1 MSEHHPS
8 PERPYPL
15 DHEGRIA
22 RLEGIVEQI
31 DVRLGRIETK
41 IDATRAEL
49 DGKIDANRES
59 LEAKID
65 RLYRWVV
72 PLQITTI
79 LAIAGLAFKA
89 FSG

>member
-1 MSEHHPS
+1 MSEHHPP

-31 DVRLGRIETK
+31 DVRLGRVEAK
-41 IDATRAEL
+41 IDATREAL
-49 DGKIDANRES
+49 DGKIDATREA
-59 LEAKID
+59 LETKID
-65 RLYRWVV
+65 RLYRWVL

-89 FSG
+89 FSD

>member
-1 MSEHHPS
+1 MSEHHPP

-31 DVRLGRIETK
+31 DVRLGRIEPK

-59 LEAKID
+59 LETKID

-89 FSG
+89 FSD

>member
-1 MSEHHPS
+1 MTNMTEKP

-31 DVRLGRIETK
+31 DVRLGRVEAK
-41 IDATRAEL
+41 IDANREALEA
-49 DGKIDANRES
+49 KIDANRES

-65 RLYRWVV
+65 SLLRWVIA
-72 PLQITTI
+72 LQVATW
-79 LAIAGLAFKA
+79 GLIGALKLF
-89 FSG
+89 G

>member
-1 MSEHHPS
+1 MTDMTEKP

-31 DVRLGRIETK
+31 DIRLGRVET
-41 IDATRAEL
+41 
-49 DGKIDANRES
+49 KIDANREA

-65 RLYRWVV
+65 ANREALEAKIDSLLRWVIA
-72 PLQITTI
+72 LQVATW
-79 LAIAGLAFKA
+79 GLIGALKLF
-89 FSG
+89 G

>member
-1 MSEHHPS
+1 MTNMTEKP

-31 DVRLGRIETK
+31 DVRLGRVE
-41 IDATRAEL
+41 A
-49 DGKIDANRES
+49 KIDANREA

-65 RLYRWVV
+65 SLLRWVIA
-72 PLQITTI
+72 LQVATW
-79 LAIAGLAFKA
+79 GLIGALKLF
-89 FSG
+89 G

>member
-1 MSEHHPS
+1 MSEHHPP

-31 DVRLGRIETK
+31 DVRLGRIEAK

-49 DGKIDANRES
+49 DGKIDTNRES

-65 RLYRWVV
+65 ATRESLEPGVV
-72 PLQITTI
+72 RIDR
-79 LAIAGLAFKA
+79 AGVQ
-89 FSG
+89 GV

>member
-1 MSEHHPS
+1 MTNMTEKP

-31 DVRLGRIETK
+31 DVRLGRVE
-41 IDATRAEL
+41 A
-49 DGKIDANRES
+49 KIDANREV

-65 RLYRWVV
+65 AYRESLEAKMNSLLRWVIA
-72 PLQITTI
+72 LQVATW
-79 LAIAGLAFKA
+79 GLIGALKLF
-89 FSG
+89 G